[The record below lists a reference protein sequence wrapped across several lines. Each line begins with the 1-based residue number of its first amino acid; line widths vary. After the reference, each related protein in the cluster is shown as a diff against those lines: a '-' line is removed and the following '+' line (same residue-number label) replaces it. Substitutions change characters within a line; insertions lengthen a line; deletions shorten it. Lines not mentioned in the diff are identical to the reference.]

1 MKRCPVIILLSLFL
15 LVAICSVCRAQKKIS
30 ELTIAYDYAISSGD
44 HKTKSGNTIINAVY
58 TIYIKGN
65 LSSSEIV
72 SPLFSSKTIYDNITG
87 SAVVLKEVSGQKLL
101 IRMTADNWQEK
112 NKPYQSI
119 SFNNTGETKVIGGYK
134 CIKAV
139 AKIKDGFTISVYYT
153 RDLIPDNKDYDPQ
166 FKNLDGLPLE
176 FELTKAE
183 SVIKYS
189 LSSINLSP
197 VPASK
202 FDIPK
207 TGYREMTFDESKKL
221 GTGGK

>member
-1 MKRCPVIILLSLFL
+1 MKRFPLIILLSLSL
-15 LVAICSVCRAQKKIS
+15 LVTVSPVCFGQKKIS
-30 ELTIAYDYAISSGD
+30 ELTIAYDYAISSGE
-44 HKTKSGNTIINAVY
+44 HSARAGNSTIKAVY

-72 SPLFSSKTIYDNITG
+72 SPLFSSKTIYDNIAG

-112 NKPYQSI
+112 NKPYEGI
-119 SFNNTGETKVIGGYK
+119 IFTNTAETKLIGGYK

-139 AKIKDGFTISVYYT
+139 AQIKDGSVISVYYT
-153 RDLIPDNKDYDPQ
+153 KDLIPDNKDYDPQ

-176 FELTKAE
+176 FELTRGEAT
-183 SVIKYS
+183 IKYT

-207 TGYREMTFDESKKL
+207 TGYRQLTFDESKKL
-221 GTGGK
+221 GTAKL